1 MNPDA
6 ELNLSQFR
14 RAQNVPAEVLYQA
27 ENLFQT
33 QHQVYQHYS
42 DRRISVVDNQQLELP
57 FITQQGFERLQREG
71 LQHLHMGL
79 IMIRLYTLHRVA
91 AGVNALVVIQ
101 DTRWSDDRSIIGTM
115 EMDLTQRSQLA
126 YLAPN
131 MMLSI
136 ADFFNHI
143 QLVIQTHGY
152 DTWQAGESNLLLTRS
167 LIRRLSNTSYTGFR
181 YNITNVSDYLTSH
194 GVQAIPG
201 QRYTTEELRGRRWI
215 LRPSQQPEVRHPQQA
230 VTRVRSDGS
239 ILLRFSNYHTTPQT
253 DEIARGELDE
263 EVTEEVVLLL
273 TPK

>member
-27 ENLFQT
+27 GNHFQT

-42 DRRISVVDNQQLELP
+42 DQRISVVDNQQLELP
-57 FITQQGFERLQREG
+57 FITRQGFERLQREG

-101 DTRWSDDRSIIGTM
+101 DTRWAHDRSIIGTM
-115 EMDLTQRSQLA
+115 EMDLTQGSQLA

-167 LIRRLSNTSYTGFR
+167 LIGRLSNTSYTGFR
-181 YNITNVSDYLTSH
+181 YSINNVSDYLTSH

-201 QRYTTEELRGRRWI
+201 KGT
-215 LRPSQQPEVRHPQQA
+215 QQK
-230 VTRVRSDGS
+230 
-239 ILLRFSNYHTTPQT
+239 N
-253 DEIARGELDE
+253 
-263 EVTEEVVLLL
+263 
-273 TPK
+273 